1 MPSQL
6 KRNNCSKR
14 HNQIKNQR
22 NINEL
27 TKTFIEEIL
36 KFNKAHNIVG
46 RFTESEINLLD
57 VLDCES
63 ILPHTKSAKK
73 LLDIGSGAGLPGIII
88 AIHQPQTEV
97 TMSEKNKKKA
107 YFIKKTIRTLQLTN
121 AKIIDKAITP
131 KLITENKFD
140 IVTARA
146 LSSSS
151 KIIKMSKH
159 LLSKEGKFLFMK
171 GALEKINEE
180 VAELENNTYSYTIH
194 KTKNTEINRHIL
206 EITQK

>member
-1 MPSQL
+1 M
-6 KRNNCSKR
+6 RR
-14 HNQIKNQR
+14 HNQIKNQ
-22 NINEL
+22 NKTNEL
-27 TKTFIEEIL
+27 TKTFVEEIL

-57 VLDCES
+57 ILDCKS
-63 ILPHTKSAKK
+63 ILPHTKSAKNV
-73 LLDIGSGAGLPGIII
+73 LDIGSGAGLPGLII

-121 AKIIDKAITP
+121 AKILDEAITT

-146 LSSSS
+146 LAPAL

-171 GALEKINEE
+171 GAIEKINEE
-180 VAELENNTYSYTIH
+180 VARLENNTYSYTIH
-194 KTKNTEINRHIL
+194 KTKNTETNRHIL

>member
-1 MPSQL
+1 M
-6 KRNNCSKR
+6 RR
-14 HNQIKNQR
+14 HNQIKNH
-22 NINEL
+22 NKTNEL
-27 TKTFIEEIL
+27 TKAFVEEIL

-46 RFTESEINLLD
+46 RFTEKEINLLD

-63 ILPHTKSAKK
+63 ILPYTNSAKK
-73 LLDIGSGAGLPGIII
+73 ILDIGSGAGLPGLII

-107 YFIKKTIRTLQLTN
+107 YFIKRTIHTLKLTN
-121 AKIIDKAITP
+121 ANILDEAVTP
-131 KLITENKFD
+131 KLITANKFD

-146 LSSSS
+146 LASTS

-159 LLSKEGKFLFMK
+159 LLSKEGKFLLMK
-171 GALEKINEE
+171 GAIEKINEE
-180 VAELENNTYSYTIH
+180 VAQLENNTYSYTIH
-194 KTKNTEINRHIL
+194 KTKNTETNRHIL